1 MPLFLNVRFAKELKR
16 DLLECF
22 KLNKVGLRDDEFNTT
37 HICYQK
43 SNDIITILIWVTPR
57 LCDYKS
63 SIFFSQEQ
71 LFIP

>member
-43 SNDIITILIWVTPR
+43 SNDIITILI
-57 LCDYKS
+57 
-63 SIFFSQEQ
+63 
-71 LFIP
+71 